1 MRSLT
6 LKLTIAFM
14 LVGAI
19 GMIVFA
25 VLVGQRAQVEFDH
38 FLSARDQTVL
48 ANALSDY
55 YLTHGS
61 WTGVSDTIASTPPL
75 SFYSQSAVLADAQR
89 VVVLGGQDYTT
100 GEQLSVSVVDASTP
114 IQAKGQTVGYLLF
127 LPISKAPAG
136 NPTSNGQPAKGPVDD
151 RPASSANDFL
161 SRMLNAAA
169 VSSVVAALAAL
180 ALSFFLARQLTSPIR
195 ELTAATKAMAGGKLN
210 QQVQVRSRDEIGE
223 LGRSFNQMSA
233 DLARASQ
240 SRKQM
245 TADLAHDLRT
255 PLTILRGYT
264 EGLKDGR
271 LQGSSKLYSVM
282 HSEVEHL
289 QHLVEDLRTLSLADA
304 GEIRLNR
311 RAVDPA
317 AVLERTALAY
327 FVQAEQ
333 QKVTLRVDASEGLPS
348 IFVDTDRLTQV
359 LNNLVSNALRY
370 TPPNGTITL
379 AAEAKDQAVFLK
391 VSDTGSGI
399 ASEDLPFVFDRFYRV
414 DKSRQRTEGDN
425 PSSGLGLA
433 IAKAIVETHSGDIR
447 VESTLGQGTTF
458 IIRFSV
464 APKANLS

>member
-1 MRSLT
+1 
-6 LKLTIAFM
+6 M

-48 ANALSDY
+48 ANALSEY
-55 YLTHGS
+55 YLTNGS
-61 WTGVSDTIASTPPL
+61 WKGVSDTVASTPAL
-75 SFYSQSAVLADAQR
+75 SFYSQSAVLADAKGAI
-89 VVVLGGQDYTT
+89 VLGSQDYST
-100 GEQLSVSVVDASTP
+100 GQQLSQKMVDASTP
-114 IQAKGQTVGYLLF
+114 IQVKGQTVGYLLF
-127 LPISKAPAG
+127 LPLTR
-136 NPTSNGQPAKGPVDD
+136 NPNGDLGPGGPPSKGPSSDD
-151 RPASSANDFL
+151 RQVTSANGFL
-161 SRMLNAAA
+161 ERMLNAAI
-169 VSSVVAALAAL
+169 VSAIVATLAAFI
-180 ALSFFLARQLTSPIR
+180 ASFFLVRQLTSPIR
-195 ELTAATKAMAGGKLN
+195 ELTVATKAMAAGQLN
-210 QQVQVRSRDEIGE
+210 QQVKVRSRDEVGQ
-223 LGRSFNQMSA
+223 LALSFNQMSA

-240 SRKQM
+240 ARKQM

-271 LQGSSKLYSVM
+271 LEGSSKLYSIM
-282 HSEVEHL
+282 HAEVEHL

-333 QKVTLRVDASEGLPS
+333 QKVNLQVQAAEGLPS
-348 IFVDTDRLTQV
+348 INVDTDRMAQV

-379 AAEAKDQAVFLK
+379 AAEAKDQAVSLK

-399 ASEDLPFVFDRFYRV
+399 APADIPFVFDRFYRV
-414 DKSRQRTEGDN
+414 DKSRQRMEGDSA
-425 PSSGLGLA
+425 SSGLGLA
-433 IAKAIVETHSGDIR
+433 IAKAIVEAHGGEIK
-447 VESTLGQGTTF
+447 VESTVGQGTTF
-458 IIRFSV
+458 SMRFAR
-464 APKANLS
+464 APMAKA

>member
-6 LKLTIAFM
+6 LKLTVAFV

-19 GMIVFA
+19 GIIVFA
-25 VLVGQRAQVEFDH
+25 VLVGQRAQVEFNH

-55 YLTHGS
+55 YVTHGS
-61 WTGVSDTIASTPPL
+61 WTGVSGTIASTPPL

-89 VVVLGGQDYTT
+89 VVVLGGQGYTA
-100 GEQLSVSVVDASTP
+100 GRQLAANEVNASTP
-114 IQAKGQTVGYLLF
+114 IQAQGLTVGYLLF
-127 LPISKAPAG
+127 LPMSNAPADALA
-136 NPTSNGQPAKGPVDD
+136 SNGPPAQGPAAD
-151 RPASSANDFL
+151 RPAFSTDSFV
-161 SRMLNAAA
+161 SRMIQAAA
-169 VSSVVAALAAL
+169 VSAVVATLAAL
-180 ALSFFLARQLTSPIR
+180 VVSFLLARQLTSPVR
-195 ELTAATKAMAGGKLN
+195 ELTAATQAMAGGKLS
-210 QQVQVRSRDEIGE
+210 QQVQVRSHDEIGE
-223 LGRSFNQMSA
+223 LARSFNQMST
-233 DLARASQ
+233 DLNRASQ
-240 SRKQM
+240 ARKQM

-271 LQGSSKLYSVM
+271 LQGSGKLYSVM

-370 TPPNGTITL
+370 TPPNGTIVL
-379 AAEAKDQAVFLK
+379 AAEAKDQAVLLK

-399 ASEDLPFVFDRFYRV
+399 APDDLPFVFDRFYRV
-414 DKSRQRTEGDN
+414 DKSRQRMSEDSA
-425 PSSGLGLA
+425 SSGLGLA
-433 IAKAIVETHSGDIR
+433 IAKAIVEAHGGELS
-447 VESTLGQGTTF
+447 VASTLGQGTTF
-458 IIRFSV
+458 TIRFSTP
-464 APKANLS
+464 AK

>member
-61 WTGVSDTIASTPPL
+61 WTGVSDTVASTPSL

-89 VVVLGGQDYTT
+89 AVVLGSQDYTT
-100 GEQLSVSVVDASTP
+100 GQQLPASAIDASTL

-127 LPISKAPAG
+127 LPINKALGG
-136 NPTSNGQPAKGPVDD
+136 NPPASFPPAKDQGGDKPVSSGDSFIA
-151 RPASSANDFL
+151 RMAS
-161 SRMLNAAA
+161 AA
-169 VSSVVAALAAL
+169 VVSAIVATLAAL
-180 ALSFFLARQLTSPIR
+180 AVSYFLARQLSSPIR
-195 ELTAATKAMAGGKLN
+195 ELTAATKAMAAGKLS
-210 QQVQVRSRDEIGE
+210 QEVQVRSRDEVGE
-223 LGRSFNQMSA
+223 LALAFNQMSA

-264 EGLKDGR
+264 EGLKEGK
-271 LQGSSKLYSVM
+271 LQGSGKLYSVM

-333 QKVTLRVDASEGLPS
+333 QKVTLRVEASEGLPS

-391 VSDTGSGI
+391 VRDTGSGI

-414 DKSRQRTEGDN
+414 DKSRQRMDGDSA
-425 PSSGLGLA
+425 SSGLGLA
-433 IAKAIVETHSGDIR
+433 IAKAIVEAHGGELKVT
-447 VESTLGQGTTF
+447 STLGQGTTF
-458 IIRFSV
+458 IIRFAV
-464 APKANLS
+464 AAKAKP

>member
-75 SFYSQSAVLADAQR
+75 SFYSQSAVLADAQH

-100 GEQLSVSVVDASTP
+100 GQQLSASEVDASTP
-114 IQAKGQTVGYLLF
+114 IQAKGQAVGYLLF
-127 LPISKAPAG
+127 LPISKATAG
-136 NPTSNGQPAKGPVDD
+136 NPTSNAPPDKGPAGD

-195 ELTAATKAMAGGKLN
+195 ELTAATKAMAGGELN

-379 AAEAKDQAVFLK
+379 AAEAKEQAVFLK

-399 ASEDLPFVFDRFYRV
+399 APEDLPFVFDRFYRV
-414 DKSRQRTEGDN
+414 DKSRQRMEGDSA
-425 PSSGLGLA
+425 SSGLGLA
-433 IAKAIVETHSGDIR
+433 IAKAIVETHGGEIK
-447 VESTLGQGTTF
+447 VASTLGQGTTF
-458 IIRFSV
+458 TIRFSV
-464 APKANLS
+464 AAKAKP